1 MHYEKQKQTI
11 ARLFTMK
18 KTTAI
23 NIMVESEIKKKLLEK
38 ARALGLSLTG
48 YIEKIAREPVIFTD
62 ENAKLLLR
70 TLDLRM

>member
-1 MHYEKQKQTI
+1 
-11 ARLFTMK
+11 
-18 KTTAI
+18 
-23 NIMVESEIKKKLLEK
+23 MVESEIKKKLLEK